1 MVGLE
6 GWHPDPFGIH
16 EERLF
21 KGGIPTPLVKDNG
34 VGSYHEPTPER
45 TAVSNTTT
53 SADAPPPAW
62 YDNPLNEGLR
72 YWDGTAWT
80 QHFARP
86 ASGPVPS
93 RRRSQTAGEPTDRVA
108 NDGLGWILVST

>member
-1 MVGLE
+1 MGGLE

-21 KGGIPTPLVKDNG
+21 KDGAPTPLVKDKG
-34 VGSYHEPTPER
+34 VGSYHEPTPDR
-45 TAVSNTTT
+45 TAVSNTT

-62 YDNPLNEGLR
+62 YDNPLSEGLR

-86 ASGPVPS
+86 ASAVPS
-93 RRRSQTAGEPTDRVA
+93 RHRLRTAGESTDFIA
-108 NDGLGWILVST
+108 HNGIGWILVTT